1 MSASKVLALTTLF
14 FATEWKEFTS
24 SEGNFRVVFP
34 EAPQRQPGT
43 ERDLHPFTA
52 SAGAKSYGLAYT
64 DYPAGADWEN
74 AVNSE
79 RDSIVNGQAGPVVN
93 EQRPYSGVIP
103 EKGSGS

>member
-14 FATEWKEFTS
+14 FATMFAETEWKEFTS

-43 ERDLHPFTA
+43 ERNLHRFTA

-74 AVNSE
+74 TVNSE
-79 RDSIVNGQAGPVVN
+79 RDSIVNGQAGTVVN
-93 EQRPYSGVIP
+93 EQRT
-103 EKGSGS
+103 